1 MMTFCSPPTLV
12 SDPPED
18 RDTPTERLN
27 CPAAGM
33 FLSYSHTEYAEKNF
47 FRKRL
52 GTLTQI
58 RFDEFHYCFSCAGA
72 AHFLLALL
80 FESRRGF

>member
-1 MMTFCSPPTLV
+1 
-12 SDPPED
+12 
-18 RDTPTERLN
+18 
-27 CPAAGM
+27 M